1 MLPPKTPA
9 KTSSSF
15 KYLGSDSKAGF
26 SKREDRH
33 KAGLAGSLEE
43 EVKARPQVPHF
54 MCEDTVRIPEKSRPL
69 NPVF

>member
-1 MLPPKTPA
+1 MLLPKTPA

-33 KAGLAGSLEE
+33 KAGLAGSLKEDE
-43 EVKARPQVPHF
+43 AKARPQVPHF
-54 MCEDTVRIPEKSRPL
+54 MCEDIVRIDHFS
-69 NPVF
+69 